1 MTCFD
6 DKNCPNL
13 SSFNFKK
20 VIYSTGFYSPPV
32 IENEVYTYSQL
43 FMESFAAENRGF
55 RCTKRPKKHKI
66 QPYFDEFGQR
76 WLSNSPNRHGRLANK
91 TNRFDKNIYNLKH
104 AKNYVKIIK
113 KTFAFSEAVE
123 VASRPRRKK
132 INEILQCA
140 V

>member
-1 MTCFD
+1 MD
-6 DKNCPNL
+6 QNSALINL
-13 SSFNFKK
+13 KK
-20 VIYSTGFYSPPV
+20 AIYSTGFYSPPV
-32 IENEVYTYSQL
+32 MKIEDYEYSQL
-43 FMESFAAENRGF
+43 FMKSFAAENRGF

-123 VASRPRRKK
+123 VASRPRRKNENK
-132 INEILQCA
+132 I
-140 V
+140 